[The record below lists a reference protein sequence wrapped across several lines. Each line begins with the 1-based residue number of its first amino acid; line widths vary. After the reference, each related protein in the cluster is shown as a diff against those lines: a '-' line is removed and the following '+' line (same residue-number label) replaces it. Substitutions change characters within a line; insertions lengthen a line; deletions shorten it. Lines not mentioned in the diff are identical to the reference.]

1 MKEYL
6 MPYPDGTYF
15 YFQSERNDRSDVIE
29 IPDGAE
35 VLLRLNSG
43 LSAFYKDNFKK
54 VWNLG
59 IWCSTSNAENLKDKC
74 RLWERES
81 MKEWLLKTEDGKYCY
96 YRDDMDCC
104 PKHVEKIEI
113 PEDAIEA
120 RLNASG
126 GINFIN
132 NKNCF
137 MNTVTNGR
145 WVKYTSPNSKDAHK
159 LVWERKV
166 HQIEDD
172 SIVDTDF
179 STEKKHSHYFKD
191 VSNLLEIDVYRVLK
205 LFDVT
210 DPCIQHAVKKLLCA
224 GGSGV
229 KDVDKDV
236 HEAIDSL
243 LRYEEMRKED
253 ENE

>member
-1 MKEYL
+1 
-6 MPYPDGTYF
+6 
-15 YFQSERNDRSDVIE
+15 
-29 IPDGAE
+29 
-35 VLLRLNSG
+35 
-43 LSAFYKDNFKK
+43 
-54 VWNLG
+54 
-59 IWCSTSNAENLKDKC
+59 
-74 RLWERES
+74 
-81 MKEWLLKTEDGKYCY
+81 MKEWLLKTEDGKYHY

-104 PKHVEKIEI
+104 PKYVEKIEI

-120 RLNASG
+120 RLNVSG
-126 GINFIN
+126 GINFVN
-132 NKNCF
+132 DKNCF

-145 WVKYTSPNSKDAHK
+145 WVKYTSINSKNADK
-159 LVWERKV
+159 LVWDRKA
-166 HQIEDD
+166 HQTGDD
-172 SIVDTDF
+172 SVVGADF
-179 STEKKHSHYFKD
+179 FTEKKHSHYFKD

-224 GGSGV
+224 GGRGV

-253 ENE
+253 EVNS

>member
-1 MKEYL
+1 
-6 MPYPDGTYF
+6 
-15 YFQSERNDRSDVIE
+15 
-29 IPDGAE
+29 
-35 VLLRLNSG
+35 
-43 LSAFYKDNFKK
+43 
-54 VWNLG
+54 
-59 IWCSTSNAENLKDKC
+59 
-74 RLWERES
+74 
-81 MKEWLLKTEDGKYCY
+81 MKEWLLKTKDGKYHY
-96 YRDDMDCC
+96 YRDDMAFYLN
-104 PKHVEKIEI
+104 HIEKIEI
-113 PEDAIEA
+113 PEGAIEA

-132 NKNCF
+132 DKNGF
-137 MNTVTNGR
+137 MNAVTNGR

-159 LVWERKV
+159 LVWSRKDYSV
-166 HQIEDD
+166 VNAEYLP
-172 SIVDTDF
+172 
-179 STEKKHSHYFKD
+179 EKKHSHYFKD
-191 VSNLLEIDVYRVLK
+191 VSNLLELDVYRVLK

-224 GGSGV
+224 GGRGI